1 MIKTLLAILLIAIA
15 AVLVLA
21 ARKPAAF
28 RVERSLDIQAASQK
42 IFPLVDDLQQWRSW
56 SPYEDKD
63 PAMQRSFS
71 GPARGVGAAYAWS
84 GNREV
89 GAGRMEIT
97 TSIPDRHI
105 VMRLDFLK
113 PFKATNT
120 AEFTF
125 TPDNGG
131 TRVTWAMSGEASLLC
146 RVIGLFIDMDKMIG
160 KDFEA
165 GLKRLK
171 AVAERPTSS

>member
-1 MIKTLLAILLIAIA
+1 MIKTSLAILLIAVA

-28 RVERSLDIQAASQK
+28 SVERSLDIQAAPQK
-42 IFPLVDDLQQWRSW
+42 IFPLVDELQQWRAW

-63 PAMQRSFS
+63 PAMQRTFS
-71 GPARGVGAAYAWS
+71 GPARGTGAAYMWS

-97 TSIPDRHI
+97 TSVPDRHI

-113 PFKATNT
+113 PFKATHT

-125 TPDNGG
+125 TPANGA
-131 TRVTWAMSGEASLLC
+131 THVTWTMAGEANLLC
-146 RVIGLFIDMDKMIG
+146 RMLGLFIDMDKMIG

-165 GLKRLK
+165 GLQRLRT
-171 AVAERPTSS
+171 VAERPAGS